1 VTGRTS
7 RGDDAGFTLVEILVV
22 VALIGLLSSLIFGG
36 IGFGAKA
43 WTKVERRTIESSDIG
58 AVQGVLRRTIAAAFP
73 AFASS
78 DPTDRSIAFDG
89 EGASLGLVAPLPAA
103 IEAGVLARERFFVA
117 QNGGARALFMRWR
130 LDLPSSDEGTPLPE
144 ETVLLLDHVRSA
156 RFAYFGAQ
164 DDMQDSMWQESWT
177 GRLSLP
183 QMVRIRIERD
193 DPRLP
198 PWPDLVSQPRATT
211 NPVCVYDPVDTGCR
225 RIR

>member
-1 VTGRTS
+1 VTGRTP
-7 RGDDAGFTLVEILVV
+7 GADDAGFTLVEILVV

-43 WTKVERRTIESSDIG
+43 WTRVERRAIEGADIG

-78 DPTDRSIAFDG
+78 DPTDGSIAFDG
-89 EGASLGLVAPLPAA
+89 EGASLALVAPLPVA
-103 IEAGVLARERFFVA
+103 IEAGVLARQRFFVA
-117 QNGGARALFMRWR
+117 QNGRAQALYMGWR
-130 LDLPSSDEGTPLPE
+130 LDLPSADDGAPLAE
-144 ETVLLLDHVRSA
+144 NTVLLLDHVQSA
-156 RFAYFGAQ
+156 RFDYFGPP
-164 DDMQDSMWQESWT
+164 DDMHDPIWQEAWT
-177 GRLSLP
+177 GRPSLP

-193 DPRLP
+193 DSRLP

-211 NPVCVYDPVDTGCR
+211 NPACVYDPVDAGCR

>member
-1 VTGRTS
+1 VTGRTAG
-7 RGDDAGFTLVEILVV
+7 GDDAGFTLVEILVV

-43 WTKVERRTIESSDIG
+43 WTKVERRTIEGADIG

-78 DPTDRSIAFDG
+78 DPTDPSIAFDG
-89 EGASLGLVAPLPAA
+89 EGVSLTLAAPLPAA

-117 QNGGARALFMRWR
+117 QNGGARALFMGWR
-130 LDLPSSDEGTPLPE
+130 LDLPSADDGTPLPE

-156 RFAYFGAQ
+156 RFDYFGPP
-164 DDMQDSMWQESWT
+164 DNMQYPIWQEAWT
-177 GRLSLP
+177 GRSSLP
-183 QMVRIRIERD
+183 QMVRVRIERD
-193 DPRLP
+193 DSRLP

-211 NPVCVYDPVDTGCR
+211 NPACVYDPVDTGCR